1 MVTKKMLEDLIKEA
15 YNESSKGKRKG
26 DKKIEVEKIREYI
39 LSAKNIIIP
48 NRDGKKIETINK
60 VLAEFNLPKAR
71 GLKIHTNAAD
81 LTRMPTITKALM
93 AVDTTDCDLAI
104 ARGRLGV
111 PGSGSM
117 LIIMDRKGRILS
129 AAISPPHVIH
139 GKSLE
144 KAVEEELKTA
154 LKRIGL

>member
-1 MVTKKMLEDLIKEA
+1 MLEEHIKKA
-15 YNESSKGKRKG
+15 YNESAKGKRKG
-26 DKKIEVEKIREYI
+26 DKHIEVEKIREYI
-39 LSAKNIIIP
+39 LSAENIIIP
-48 NRDGKKIETINK
+48 NWDEKKLKSINK
-60 VLAEFNLPKAR
+60 ILKEFGLPKAK

-93 AVDTTDCDLAI
+93 AVDTTDADLII
-104 ARGRLGV
+104 ARGRLGA

-117 LIIMDRKGRILS
+117 LIIMDHKGRILS
-129 AAISPPHVIH
+129 AAISSPHIIH

-154 LKRIGL
+154 LQRLGL

>member
-1 MVTKKMLEDLIKEA
+1 MVTKKMLEDLIKES

-71 GLKIHTNAAD
+71 GVKIHTNAAD